1 MNTGRLLY
9 RCPGAAARFGVDTG
23 RSAEISNKAMRPKRR
38 AITALVLAAL
48 VFPGCAQN
56 YGRFAIDRQ
65 VAQDFRAGVVRPE
78 YQYYYS
84 GRDTMPYAIIAIH
97 RTWRVPSHYWTPFAP
112 EPGQLMR
119 MSGNIYDEVQKSP
132 YGASIKTPTGETIGL
147 WFSNVFNRSVRVD
160 PEQRT
165 VEILFTN
172 PENDDRPA
180 W

>member
-1 MNTGRLLY
+1 
-9 RCPGAAARFGVDTG
+9 
-23 RSAEISNKAMRPKRR
+23 
-38 AITALVLAAL
+38 
-48 VFPGCAQN
+48 
-56 YGRFAIDRQ
+56 
-65 VAQDFRAGVVRPE
+65 
-78 YQYYYS
+78 
-84 GRDTMPYAIIAIH
+84 
-97 RTWRVPSHYWTPFAP
+97 
-112 EPGQLMR
+112 

-147 WFSNVFNRSVRVD
+147 WFSTVFNRSVRVD